1 VTHIA
6 AANLGKTFSARG
18 GPVVAFDDLS
28 FAIPRNEFFCIV
40 GPSGCGKT
48 TLLRCIANLERATRG
63 TLSVNDV
70 RQLAMVFQEQ
80 GLFPWMT
87 LRDNVRF
94 LMRNSARV
102 ERGEI
107 DTICASLLDKVGLAR
122 FADLYPH
129 QVSGGMRQ
137 RVSLIRSFAVHPDV
151 LLMDEPFV
159 FVDFQTKIVLHEL
172 LLRLWQDEGRTVVF
186 VTHDIEEAVTLADRI
201 LVLSAHPG
209 RAKAIVPVDLPRPRD
224 VFDLRKSERFR
235 AIVNE
240 VMDLMRPD
248 LRSAIETPT

>member
-1 VTHIA
+1 M
-6 AANLGKTFSARG
+6 GKTFSARG

-28 FAIPRNEFFCIV
+28 FEIPRNEFFCIV

-48 TLLRCIANLERATRG
+48 TLLRCIARLEQPSRG
-63 TLSVNDV
+63 VLRVNNV
-70 RQLAMVFQEQ
+70 NQLAMVFQEH

-102 ERGEI
+102 ARR
-107 DTICASLLDKVGLAR
+107 DVDAICGSLLDKVGLAR

-137 RVSLIRSFAVHPDV
+137 RVSLIRSFAVQPDV

-159 FVDFQTKIVLHEL
+159 FVDFQTKLVLHEL
-172 LLRLWQDEGRTVVF
+172 LLRIWQDAARTVVF

-201 LVLSAHPG
+201 LVLSPHPG
-209 RAKAIVPVDLPRPRD
+209 RAKALLDVNLPRPRD
-224 VFDLRKSERFR
+224 VFELRTSERFR
-235 AIVNE
+235 AVVTD
-240 VMDLMRPD
+240 VMDVMRAD
-248 LRSAIETPT
+248 FRSALETPT

>member
-1 VTHIA
+1 
-6 AANLGKTFSARG
+6 
-18 GPVVAFDDLS
+18 
-28 FAIPRNEFFCIV
+28 V

-48 TLLRCIANLERATRG
+48 TLLRCIARLERPSRG
-63 TLSVNDV
+63 ALSVTDA
-70 RQLAMVFQEQ
+70 RQLGMVFQEQ

-102 ERGEI
+102 ER
-107 DTICASLLDKVGLAR
+107 DQVDAICNSLLDKVGLAR
-122 FADLYPH
+122 FAQMYPH

-137 RVSLIRSFAVHPDV
+137 RVSLVRSFAVQPDV

-172 LLRLWQDEGRTVVF
+172 LLRIWQDTARTVVF

-201 LVLSAHPG
+201 LVMSAHPG

-224 VFDLRKSERFR
+224 VFELRKSDRYR

-248 LRSAIETPT
+248 LRTAIESPT